1 MTLAGHKKAVLDLRW
16 SRDSRLI
23 FAGSADYTVSTF
35 DAETGAR
42 VRKHVGHEGMVNA
55 VDVVRRGTELV
66 VSGAD
71 DGAVSVWDP
80 RDRDAAAY
88 LTTDYPVL
96 AVAVD
101 PVGAMVYS
109 AGVDDTIS
117 AWDVRKMEGAVSG
130 TSGNNGSGRGPTP
143 VFSMQGHTETV
154 TSLRVAPD
162 GQALLSNAMDSTVR
176 TWNIRPFVSSTGAN
190 ARTLAVYDGA
200 PSGIEQMLLRAVWN
214 ASGTQIA
221 AGSGSDFT
229 AVVWDVYTR
238 RMVQKLTGHKGTVNG
253 VSFSPVEPI
262 LASCSSDG
270 TIIVGELPASR

>member
-1 MTLAGHKKAVLDLRW
+1 
-16 SRDSRLI
+16 
-23 FAGSADYTVSTF
+23 
-35 DAETGAR
+35 
-42 VRKHVGHEGMVNA
+42 MVNA

-80 RDRDAAAY
+80 RDREAAAY
-88 LTTDYPVL
+88 LTTPYPVM

-101 PVGAMVYS
+101 PAGAMVYS

-117 AWDVRKMEGAVSG
+117 AWDVRKMEGGDSN
-130 TSGNNGSGRGPTP
+130 TNGRGPTP
-143 VFSMQGHTETV
+143 VFAMQGHTAAV

-176 TWNIRPFVSSTGAN
+176 TWNIRPFVSSAGAN
-190 ARTLAVYDGA
+190 ARALAVYDGA

-238 RMVQKLTGHKGTVNG
+238 RMIHKLAGHRGTVNG

-270 TIIVGELPASR
+270 TIIVGELPPSR